1 MPQYLLPHPSRLARV
16 AAGFLLVLGLSQCGI
31 SEQVQQAK
39 AFKNAEFR
47 LSSVEQA
54 TVAGIDVTQIRQPGD
69 LSTGDRA
76 RLAVAY
82 ASGNLPLRM
91 RVNLE
96 IRNPNS
102 EMAALNELDYIA
114 LLDGKQ
120 VATGRTTERIEVAPN
135 GGVAITPVTLESNLR
150 EAMGEQS
157 GEALANLALGLADR
171 DRQPLR
177 LTMRIRPT
185 FITSSGRRIAPAG
198 YVNVDKEFTATDVL
212 NAVDRNRDSTKR
224 RP

>member
-1 MPQYLLPHPSRLARV
+1 MLSLL
-16 AAGFLLVLGLSQCGI
+16 LLTGLSGCGI

-39 AFKNAEFR
+39 AFKDADFR
-47 LSSVEQA
+47 LASVEQA

-69 LSTGDRA
+69 LSTLDRA
-76 RLAVAY
+76 RLAAAY
-82 ASGNLPLRM
+82 AAGNLPLRM

-96 IRNPNS
+96 IRNPND

-114 LLDGKQ
+114 LIDGKQ
-120 VATGRTTERIEVAPN
+120 VATGRTTERVEVAPN
-135 GGVAITPVTLESNLR
+135 GGVAIAPVTLESNLR
-150 EAMGEQS
+150 EAMGERS
-157 GEALANLALGLADR
+157 AESLADLVLGLADR

-177 LTMRIRPT
+177 LTLRLRPT

-198 YVNVDKEFTATDVL
+198 YVNVDKNFTAGDVL
-212 NAVDRNRDSTKR
+212 NAVEKRDSLNR